1 LLTDRLNKFPSVLI
15 FLTLYFCLFTA
26 VSLVTPGAVAEMFR
40 PPFVQAALFMAFFML
55 TDPPTS
61 PNRYRDQVWYGAV
74 VAVVACAAQLL
85 GAAEALREVI
95 DSSMTT
101 IEQAEYEREV
111 SILRSKMNEVDLEK
125 AWNEGRGMTMDEAIE
140 NALRG

>member
-1 LLTDRLNKFPSVLI
+1 MHC
-15 FLTLYFCLFTA
+15 LYSFKKNDTH
-26 VSLVTPGAVAEMFR
+26 R
-40 PPFVQAALFMAFFML
+40 
-55 TDPPTS
+55 
-61 PNRYRDQVWYGAV
+61 
-74 VAVVACAAQLL
+74 AAQLL

-111 SILRSKMNEVDLEK
+111 SILRSRMNEVDLEK